1 MAKSFKTAAAAPN
14 FMDLITQGLQDTPDV
29 QGVRT
34 VQDTPATK
42 STPAVQRER
51 LSLRLPV
58 DVKEYLQEAAYRE
71 STPAHSVSITEYL
84 VKLVREDKAKHQ
96 HKK

>member
-14 FMDLITQGLQDTPDV
+14 FMDLITQGVQDAPDV

-51 LSLRLPV
+51 LSL
-58 DVKEYLQEAAYRE
+58 KEYLQEAAYRE